1 MAELKLKQI
10 IDRLNEE
17 FTSDTRKLVFWYDDK
32 GEFVED
38 IQSIELVNAKV
49 HFWNRITSFIQSTFL
64 KEKI

>member
-1 MAELKLKQI
+1 MAELNLKQI